1 MKTRDKVLQDR
12 YLQEGETENDMYQRV
27 AQHLAA
33 TDKEAVEFYDVMS
46 KMLFLPNTPTLINA
60 GSKREGGYSACYV
73 LSIND
78 NIDSIYKTLK
88 DHALIHK
95 AFGGTG
101 LNFSKIRPEGDT
113 IGSTGGRATGP
124 IGFIKLFDANAS
136 AIKQGGHREGANMA
150 ILNVSHPDIE
160 KFINAEFDHFNSSVG
175 VTDAF
180 MEAVRIGDGW
190 QLTFDDNHYGYIDA
204 RELFNKICNAA
215 WKSGNPGIVFL
226 DRIQEFNPT
235 PDEVMDA
242 TNPCIVGD
250 TMIQTV
256 EGTIPIREL
265 VGKEID
271 VYCLDENNYQLVIA
285 KAHDIRISKKQANL
299 VEVVTSRKSVIC
311 TPDHKFYTRNR
322 GWVEAQYLINSD
334 KITGLNR
341 FPRNERHVLVML
353 SGSDRST
360 AHPEHRFIAEHYW
373 DITDK
378 IVHHKNNIPTDNRL
392 SNLEPMNRGE
402 HSVLSNVGHDSYCPK
417 DPDTGIFIPKW
428 DGYVKPKSNALGEN
442 KVGNTLRLLEVKY
455 LDYTEDVY
463 DLTVDTYHNCI
474 ANGIVIHNCGEQMLL
489 PYESCNLGSINLAK
503 VTTITQRGEPEVDWM
518 VLGDTIRTA
527 VSMLDA
533 VIDKNEYPLEEV
545 REKTLAT
552 RKIGLG
558 VMGWHDML
566 IRMGI
571 AYDSSKALELAD
583 KVMEF
588 ITNRG
593 VAHSIDRGVDIG
605 VFPNWENSIWN
616 DKQVRMRN
624 ATVTTIAPTGTL
636 SIIAECSSGIEPV
649 YDWEYVRKVESG
661 TFVERHPTADLA
673 EAHGLTDT
681 AKDISW
687 KAHIRM
693 QAAFQKHVHNA
704 VSKTINMKND
714 VTVDD
719 VKWAYEM
726 AYETGCKGVTIY
738 RDGSRDEQV
747 LSSIDDMK
755 HNPPLLSTDGSVTSG
770 QMIFNDTNQ
779 PLGFVVPE
787 QKVDNERPKTVSGK
801 TTKCTSGCGSLFVT
815 TNVVDGKPYELFVHH
830 SDGGCQSNMEA
841 IGRLISLAL
850 KEGIEVDE
858 IVGQL
863 SKIKCSNAI
872 RSSKSEGDSCSQ
884 IIGKQLISS
893 MEDKDLN
900 VVLEPGMKIQSYN
913 LSKDAQDVIREYEG
927 VLVNRDS
934 TYITSTNKCPE
945 CGDKLDFG
953 EGCNQGMCR
962 NCGWSGCN

>member
-1 MKTRDKVLQDR
+1 MKTRDKVLEDR
-12 YLQEGETENDMYQRV
+12 YLQKGETENDMYQRV
-27 AQHLAA
+27 AQHLA
-33 TDKEAVEFYDVMS
+33 TTNQEAVEFYDVMS

-60 GSKREGGYSACYV
+60 GSDRAGGYSACYV
-73 LSIND
+73 LPID
-78 NIDSIYKTLK
+78 DDIDSIYKTLK

-113 IGSTGGRATGP
+113 IKSTGGRATGP

-160 KFINAEFDHFNSSVG
+160 KFIDAEFDHFNSSVG
-175 VTDAF
+175 VTDCF
-180 MEAVRIGDGW
+180 MEAVRIDNSWRLHFDGK
-190 QLTFDDNHYGYIDA
+190 TYGNVGA
-204 RELFNKICNAA
+204 RELFTKICEGA

-235 PDEVMDA
+235 PGEVMDA
-242 TNPCIVGD
+242 TNP
-250 TMIQTV
+250 
-256 EGTIPIREL
+256 
-265 VGKEID
+265 
-271 VYCLDENNYQLVIA
+271 
-285 KAHDIRISKKQANL
+285 
-299 VEVVTSRKSVIC
+299 
-311 TPDHKFYTRNR
+311 
-322 GWVEAQYLINSD
+322 
-334 KITGLNR
+334 
-341 FPRNERHVLVML
+341 
-353 SGSDRST
+353 
-360 AHPEHRFIAEHYW
+360 
-373 DITDK
+373 
-378 IVHHKNNIPTDNRL
+378 
-392 SNLEPMNRGE
+392 
-402 HSVLSNVGHDSYCPK
+402 
-417 DPDTGIFIPKW
+417 
-428 DGYVKPKSNALGEN
+428 
-442 KVGNTLRLLEVKY
+442 
-455 LDYTEDVY
+455 
-463 DLTVDTYHNCI
+463 
-474 ANGIVIHNCGEQMLL
+474 CGEQMLL
-489 PYESCNLGSINLAK
+489 PYESCNLGSINLSK
-503 VTTITQRGEPEVDWM
+503 MVVKGEPNTVDWE
-518 VLGDTIRTA
+518 VLGKTVRIA
-527 VSMLDA
+527 VDMLDA
-533 VIDKNEYPLEEV
+533 VISKNEYPLEEV

-566 IRMGI
+566 IHMGI
-571 AYDSSKALELAD
+571 SYDSSEALDLAD

-588 ITNRG
+588 ITNIG

-673 EAHGLTDT
+673 EANGLTDT

-714 VTVDD
+714 VTVGD
-719 VKWAYEM
+719 VKSAYVM
-726 AYETGCKGVTIY
+726 AYDTKCKGVTIY

-884 IIGKQLISS
+884 IIGKQLMESNRKRSEGLSEIVQDCIVATIQGPHHEDDLFERILADSTFMDEYTVPP
-893 MEDKDLN
+893 MEDTKQQN
-900 VVLEPGMKIQSYN
+900 IILEPSMKIQSDN
-913 LSKDAQDVIREYEG
+913 LSKDAQDIIREYGG
-927 VLVNRDS
+927 VLVNKDS
-934 TYITSTNKCPE
+934 THITSTNKCPE